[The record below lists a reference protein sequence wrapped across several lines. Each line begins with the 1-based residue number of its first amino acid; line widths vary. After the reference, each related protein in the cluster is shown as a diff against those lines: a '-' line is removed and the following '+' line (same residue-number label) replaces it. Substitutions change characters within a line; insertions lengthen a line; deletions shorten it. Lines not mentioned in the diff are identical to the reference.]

1 MPLSTAAPAQMGLK
15 EWTMLGLLSV
25 LWGASF
31 FSIEIVVKEL
41 PPLTIVNIRVGLAA
55 LVLYAYMRIAGI
67 VPPFRGRSDRGMVF
81 LAFVLMAIFN
91 NIVPAT
97 LIVWGQT
104 HITSSLASILNA
116 TMPLFT
122 VFMAHFF
129 VSGER
134 LSLNRLLGV
143 LVGFSG
149 VVLIVGPA
157 ALAGMLSGVAG
168 QLAILGA
175 AFSYSIAVVIGRR
188 FVGLGIIPVQ
198 MAFGQASTAAL
209 ILLPVTL
216 VVDQPL
222 ALPVPSLGVILAL
235 ISLATFST
243 ALAYLLYFRLI
254 AEAGATNASLVT
266 LLIPVVATSL
276 GVGFLGEIFEPA
288 HGIGLLLIAFG
299 LMLIDGRIGGKR
311 RRVRAETV
319 PPEGR

>member
-1 MPLSTAAPAQMGLK
+1 MSASTVAPAQMGLK
-15 EWTMLGLLSV
+15 QWSMLGLLSV

-31 FSIEIVVKEL
+31 FSIEIAVREL
-41 PPLTIVNIRVGLAA
+41 PPFTIVNIRVGLAA
-55 LVLYAYMRIAGI
+55 LVLFAYMRIAGI
-67 VPPFRGRSDRGMVF
+67 LPPFRGRSDKPLV
-81 LAFVLMAIFN
+81 LLVFVLMAIFN
-91 NIVPAT
+91 NIIPSS

-104 HITSSLASILNA
+104 HISSSLASILNA

-129 VSGER
+129 VGGER

-143 LVGFSG
+143 AVGFSG
-149 VVLIVGPA
+149 VVFIVGPA
-157 ALAGMLSGVAG
+157 ALGGMLSGVVG

-175 AFSYSIAVVIGRR
+175 AFSYSVAVVIGRR
-188 FVGLGIIPVQ
+188 FVRLGIKPVQ
-198 MAFGQASTAAL
+198 MAFGQAGVAAL

-216 VVDQPL
+216 AVDQPFS
-222 ALPVPSLGVILAL
+222 LPLPGLPVILAL

-276 GVGFLGEIFEPA
+276 GVGFLGEVFEPA
-288 HGIGLLLIAFG
+288 HGAGLLLIAFG

-311 RRVRAETV
+311 RRLRAETV

>member
-1 MPLSTAAPAQMGLK
+1 MSVSAPSPAQMGLK
-15 EWTMLGLLSV
+15 EWSMLALLSV

-31 FSIEIVVKEL
+31 FSIEIAVSEL
-41 PPLTIVNIRVGLAA
+41 PPFTIVNIRVGLAA
-55 LVLYAYMRIAGI
+55 LVLFAYMRVAG
-67 VPPFRGRSDRGMVF
+67 VALPFKGRGDKSLVL
-81 LAFVLMAIFN
+81 LAFFLMGLFN
-91 NIVPAT
+91 NIIPAS

-134 LSLNRLLGV
+134 LSLRRLSGV

-149 VVLIVGPA
+149 VVFIVGPA
-157 ALAGMLSGVAG
+157 ALGGMLSGLAG
-168 QLAILGA
+168 QFAVLGA

-188 FVGLGIIPVQ
+188 FVRLGLTPMQ
-198 MAFGQASTAAL
+198 MALGQVSAAAL
-209 ILLPVTL
+209 MLLPVTL
-216 VVDQPL
+216 LVDQPFS
-222 ALPVPSLGVILAL
+222 LPVPGLSVILAL
-235 ISLATFST
+235 ISLATLST
-243 ALAYLLYFRLI
+243 AFAYLLYFRLI

-276 GVGFLGEIFEPA
+276 GVGFLGEVFEPT
-288 HGIGLLLIAFG
+288 HGIGLLLIALG
-299 LMLIDGRIGGKR
+299 LMLIDGRIGR
-311 RRVRAETV
+311 RRLTAETV